1 MKYKCLILDF
11 DGTLGDTKELI
22 VKTMQ
27 QTINELCLPSRTDAE
42 CAAMIGLPL
51 KQTFTDMI
59 PMSDEMGDKCAE
71 VYRRLFDINNVKGIV
86 SMFPHVAET
95 ISAVHDKGVTVTIA
109 SSRLI
114 DSLKVFLEDMNL
126 KKYISYV
133 VSAGDVENA
142 KPAPDMVLKTLK
154 ALGYN
159 NDEAIVVG
167 DTRFDILMARNAGVK
182 SIGVTY
188 GNGKPSELRDAG
200 ADYII
205 DDFSDVLNILSKS

>member
-11 DGTLGDTKELI
+11 DGTLGDTKALI

-27 QTINELCLPSRTDAE
+27 QTINELSLPSRTDAE

-86 SMFPHVAET
+86 SIFPHVAET
-95 ISAVHDKGVTVTIA
+95 ISAVHDKGVTLTIA

>member
-1 MKYKCLILDF
+1 MKYRCLILDF
-11 DGTLGDTKELI
+11 DGTLGDTKALI

-27 QTINELCLPSRTDAE
+27 QTITELGLPLRTDAE

-51 KQTFTDMI
+51 KQTFTEMI
-59 PMSDEMGDKCAE
+59 PMSDEMGDKCTA
-71 VYRRLFDINNVKGIV
+71 VYRQLFDINNVPGFV

-95 ISAVHDKGVTVTIA
+95 IAAIHDNGVTITIA

-114 DSLKVFLEDMNL
+114 DSLKVFLEDMGL

-133 VSAGDVENA
+133 VSAGDVEHA
-142 KPAPDMVLKTLK
+142 KPAPDMVVKTLN
-154 ALGYN
+154 ALGFKE
-159 NDEAIVVG
+159 DEAIVVG

-188 GNGKPSELRDAG
+188 GNGKRSELNDAG

-205 DDFSDVLNILSKS
+205 DDFSEVLDIVSGK

>member
-11 DGTLGDTKELI
+11 DGTLGDTKALI

-27 QTINELCLPSRTDAE
+27 QTINELSLPSRTDAE

-205 DDFSDVLNILSKS
+205 DDFSDVLNIISKS

>member
-11 DGTLGDTKELI
+11 DGTLGDTKALI

-27 QTINELCLPSRTDAE
+27 QTINELSLPSRTDAE

-133 VSAGDVENA
+133 VRADDVENA
-142 KPAPDMVLKTLK
+142 TPAPDMVLKTLK

-159 NDEAIVVG
+159 NNEAIVVG

>member
-27 QTINELCLPSRTDAE
+27 QTINELSLPSRTDAE

-59 PMSDEMGDKCAE
+59 PMSNEMGDKCAE

>member
-11 DGTLGDTKELI
+11 DGTLGETKALI

-27 QTINELCLPSRTDAE
+27 QTINELSLPSRTEAE

>member
-11 DGTLGDTKELI
+11 DGTLGDTKALI

-51 KQTFTDMI
+51 KQTFTGMI

>member
-27 QTINELCLPSRTDAE
+27 QTINELSLPSRTDAE

>member
-1 MKYKCLILDF
+1 
-11 DGTLGDTKELI
+11 
-22 VKTMQ
+22 
-27 QTINELCLPSRTDAE
+27 
-42 CAAMIGLPL
+42 MIGLPL

-205 DDFSDVLNILSKS
+205 DDFSDVLNIISKSQIIVNNILIKC

>member
-27 QTINELCLPSRTDAE
+27 QTINELSLPSRTDAE

-205 DDFSDVLNILSKS
+205 DDFSDVLNIISKS

>member
-11 DGTLGDTKELI
+11 DGTLGDTKALI

-59 PMSDEMGDKCAE
+59 PMSDEMGDKCTE
-71 VYRRLFDINNVKGIV
+71 VYRRLFDINNVQGIV

-95 ISAVHDKGVTVTIA
+95 ISAVHDKGVTLTIA

>member
-27 QTINELCLPSRTDAE
+27 QTINELSLPSRTDAE

-71 VYRRLFDINNVKGIV
+71 VYRRLFDINNVQGIV

>member
-11 DGTLGDTKELI
+11 DGTLGDTKALI

-27 QTINELCLPSRTDAE
+27 QTINELSLPSRTDAE

>member
-11 DGTLGDTKELI
+11 DGTLGDTKALI

-27 QTINELCLPSRTDAE
+27 QTINELSLPSRTDAE

-167 DTRFDILMARNAGVK
+167 DTRFDILMARKAGVK

>member
-11 DGTLGDTKELI
+11 DGTLGDTKALI

-27 QTINELCLPSRTDAE
+27 QTINELSLPSRTDAE

-133 VSAGDVENA
+133 VSAGDVESA